1 MCNAETYADTVLATT
16 AVAGDAP
23 DQQGTL
29 AARTPQTAKR
39 RFRGRKRR
47 GAAAVEFAVVAIP
60 FFLLVFGM
68 FEIGRMMMVRQVLTN
83 ASREG
88 ARAVIL
94 ESATV
99 ANVETMVTNYT
110 ASCAVPGVTATCS
123 FGAPDLNSV
132 GPKEPITVTVSV
144 PFSSVSWMPG
154 AWFFNGSDVITAS
167 AVMGREVLE

>member
-16 AVAGDAP
+16 AVEGDAP
-23 DQQGTL
+23 DQQGTS
-29 AARTPQTAKR
+29 AVRVPRAGKR

-99 ANVETMVTNYT
+99 AEVETMVTDYT

-123 FGAPDLNSV
+123 PSDLNSV